1 MLSLLLLS
9 SCSSF
14 LFVCI
19 CPSLLEQLFHFFF
32 FFFFSFHFILCLF
45 YFQLSGF
52 LVHFTLCLLFAQ
64 CIQKKKK
71 WISSAHN
78 PKVLDSGFLPH
89 KVQKKKIRYRNKMHR
104 FQKAFTCNN
113 RCHSYQIASP
123 LPTVDVRIKQFF
135 FTPDPNRNTSTS

>member
-1 MLSLLLLS
+1 MASTKNK
-9 SCSSF
+9 CQGYVIVAFVIF
-14 LFVCI
+14 LFIVSVCLYLPKFVRVVI
-19 CPSLLEQLFHFFF
+19 SFFFF

-89 KVQKKKIRYRNKMHR
+89 KVQKKKFVIEIKCIGFKKPSLATIGVIH
-104 FQKAFTCNN
+104 
-113 RCHSYQIASP
+113 
-123 LPTVDVRIKQFF
+123 IKQLLHYPRW
-135 FTPDPNRNTSTS
+135 T